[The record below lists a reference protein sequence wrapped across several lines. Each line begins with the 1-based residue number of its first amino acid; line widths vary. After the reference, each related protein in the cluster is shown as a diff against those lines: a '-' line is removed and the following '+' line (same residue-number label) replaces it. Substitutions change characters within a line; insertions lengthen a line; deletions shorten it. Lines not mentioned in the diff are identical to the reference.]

1 MCRLDNNT
9 WPSGR
14 CWPGCSYYD
23 TLRMGYKSSYWA
35 LLYLE
40 AMQAY
45 LSLQSLAA
53 VDNLVTPD
61 TIAAVR
67 TDISRQFIDE
77 TGEVAAWISC
87 DLPAKSNTTSPCD
100 PTQVL
105 PEQQTKVA
113 YGFVPS
119 LALAVKL
126 KLEPNDI
133 LARNLAT
140 MRQRAQVS

>member
-1 MCRLDNNT
+1 M
-9 WPSGR
+9 
-14 CWPGCSYYD
+14 
-23 TLRMGYKSSYWA
+23 
-35 LLYLE
+35 E
-40 AMQAY
+40 AY
-45 LSLQSLAA
+45 FSLQYLGA
-53 VDNLVTPD
+53 VDKLVTPD
-61 TIAAVR
+61 MITSVR
-67 TDISRQFIDE
+67 SDISRQFIDQE

-87 DLPAKSNTTSPCD
+87 DLPAKSNATSPCD
-100 PTQVL
+100 STQVL

-140 MRQRAQVS
+140 MRQRAQVGEPDPEWN

>member
-1 MCRLDNNT
+1 
-9 WPSGR
+9 
-14 CWPGCSYYD
+14 
-23 TLRMGYKSSYWA
+23 MGYKSSYWA

-40 AMQAY
+40 AMEAY
-45 LSLQSLAA
+45 FSLQDLGA
-53 VDNLVTPD
+53 VEELVTPD
-61 TIAAVR
+61 MITSVR
-67 TDISRQFIDE
+67 SDISRQFIDQE

-87 DLPAKSNTTSPCD
+87 DLPAKSNATSPCD
-100 PTQVL
+100 STQVL

-140 MRQRAQVS
+140 MRQRAQVGEPDPEWN

>member
-1 MCRLDNNT
+1 
-9 WPSGR
+9 
-14 CWPGCSYYD
+14 
-23 TLRMGYKSSYWA
+23 
-35 LLYLE
+35 
-40 AMQAY
+40 MQAY